1 MKNTFRNGWTTAEEE
16 EQFNF
21 NNKHIEFEFFDKPS
35 IYIFIRR
42 FPRNLEIAV
51 VSLLHMIK
59 QKTTFTQ
66 IFQYFKKEWMRL
78 LQFQINLNKNRNET
92 LQFSLVCL
100 SFTYDV

>member
-66 IFQYFKKEWMRL
+66 IFQYFKKGV
-78 LQFQINLNKNRNET
+78 NEIVT
-92 LQFSLVCL
+92 VSKLISIRIGMKRYNFH
-100 SFTYDV
+100 